1 MKIQVK
7 AIVLALGTAGLITS
21 MSPALADKIDP
32 PTLVP
37 SAAQSVAPG
46 VYTTTYPVE
55 VKLTGG
61 TASTLQFKYNSDGTW
76 TTPTGWTYAG
86 NLNNDANTA
95 LFNTV
100 APDGTKYGIALSS
113 QGSTQFVPGQK
124 DAVVTPPSRGLDVV
138 NKPVTNTVLTGFG
151 ASTATG
157 KIDGRGATT
166 ATLVGAPASVQVIGL
181 NPGGQPVGEAKV
193 LDALVSVTP
202 TSATATPG
210 YAVGSVK
217 VNSNQP
223 NQSIGWGEYTVT
235 VPKTP
240 TPTGTTTV
248 AATVAGSSGSV
259 GANGIFINQISG
271 AGTYNVDTGQIVAT
285 PAEKAVFS
293 VDTSGN
299 TKVGGTLAV
308 TGATTTNGVTNN
320 GNLVNTGTVGTGSLA
335 VLGNSLLNGDLNVAG
350 KSYTS
355 GLANTGAMST
365 NTLNVLGAT
374 TTNGITNFGQIGT
387 ASLVVLNDSVL
398 NGKLNVAGQTAT
410 SGLVNTGAMS
420 TTTLTV
426 TGATTTNGL
435 TNVGAATTT
444 TLGVTGNAT
453 IGGNAS
459 VGGTLGVT
467 GATTLGGA
475 TQINNTL
482 NVTGASTLG
491 GSGTSGNQLTV
502 GVNGVLMSAGATS
515 GNSVGVN
522 STGAQINGGGAALV
536 LAGNR
541 ATFGA
546 TNGGAPIRVT
556 GIADGQNQ
564 YDAVNYGQVQELEKN
579 LSRGISGATAMANI
593 PQVDQNKA
601 FNLGIAVGGYN
612 GETAVAIG
620 GSARVAKDGILKASV
635 GFAGGGSSN
644 TTWGV
649 GGGWSW

>member
-61 TASTLQFKYNSDGTW
+61 SASTLNFKYNSDGTW

-100 APDGTKYGIALSS
+100 APDGTKYGLALSS
-113 QGSTQFVPGQK
+113 SGSTQFVPGQK

-235 VPKTP
+235 VPKTA
-240 TPTGTTTV
+240 TPAGTTTV
-248 AATVAGSSGSV
+248 AATVAGSSRSV
-259 GANGIFINQISG
+259 GANGIAINQISG
-271 AGTYNVDTGQIVAT
+271 TATYNVNDGQIVANPT
-285 PAEKAVFS
+285 EKAVFS

-350 KSYTS
+350 KTYTS
-355 GLANTGAMST
+355 GLANTGAMS
-365 NTLNVLGAT
+365 
-374 TTNGITNFGQIGT
+374 
-387 ASLVVLNDSVL
+387 S
-398 NGKLNVAGQTAT
+398 
-410 SGLVNTGAMS
+410 
-420 TTTLTV
+420 TTLTV

-435 TNVGAATTT
+435 TNVGATTTT

-491 GSGTSGNQLTV
+491 GSGTGGNQLTV

-620 GSARVAKDGILKASV
+620 GSARVSKDGILKASV
-635 GFAGGGSSN
+635 GFAGGSSN